1 MKTLNKFFYALL
13 ALATVG
19 MVACTETDT
28 YEPGAPEIES
38 CYDVYF
44 PDAATLETQ
53 GPTGAVELD
62 PADATEFTYTAYRNN
77 TEGAVTVPV
86 VVTANTQEKFTVSEI
101 VFEEGSDVAEF
112 TVSLNESEIGVPY
125 TLSFAINDPQYV
137 KQYESANANSIS
149 LTVTRVKWNDVG
161 VCSFTE
167 DILTS
172 YWNFGFNPANPTYDV
187 KVQVRADSIKED
199 AFKAALDGTG
209 SDAGL
214 SGIYRLVNPYRV
226 GPWADPED
234 TTLES
239 DPTYLVINANPYNQA
254 YIDLQELGLTVNGGM
269 TSVYSLVA
277 FYKDNAAESNIT
289 SDMYGKIEGGTL
301 RFNTRTLLMCPGG
314 EETSNTFY
322 SNLNGNFA
330 LVLAPALGK
339 YSLTLPEGYEDGDF
353 TFTEMELDENAIFY
367 SESQAAAWYPIL
379 EEGRPN
385 VSTDDADRNFVAQ
398 YGLMYR
404 LPNLYAEGY
413 PIYFAAKT
421 DGTVTVPAGFEE
433 QKTGLVQNGYDVYM
447 AIDAKASKFNPE
459 TGELALVAEFYSY
472 QGKDVVS
479 YGVYNEVISTK
490 APDFPYAPAMDMKAD
505 FEYTALFT
513 DKFTSAFQDGEWT
526 ATLEKGT
533 CTGRGAAAFE
543 KQHGTAYRIPAAY
556 VNGYDIYFV
565 ADAEGKVSVPAGY
578 ELQPTGVNIYGTAA
592 YLKILKG
599 TLSKNG
605 VTFDANICNA
615 EGKLIMPAL
624 CTETLLTYIW
634 NDVATGSWK
643 NSLFKDPFTGLAV
656 QQAEGTNIF
665 RVVDA
670 FSAFTGVTGTSF
682 MFSWD
687 SKTNKCDVMGLN
699 DTGIACSALGVGAPG
714 NIHFIDALS
723 FMMWAGEDVSS
734 WEDVTALAG
743 GDIQSFYDPATLK
756 FTFIV
761 AYAVPD
767 EGAGAALQ
775 FTGGATFV
783 AETLTLDEA
792 PQVAEWADY
801 AVGNFTHTDTFWL
814 PESLSAPYTEEGIVM
829 QRFGATNKYRLM
841 VVDGQ
846 VPLELTF
853 DEAIGTIKVPAQKTG
868 QVYQEDDG
876 SLTDILWGDVWGI
889 YSVWNEAGITS
900 APEDGVYGKY
910 PNSYDATTKTLS
922 FYLGYFDQYG
932 YTYTDATPSIHTFQ
946 ITGDAP
952 AASTASTFA
961 APVVNVNNKVKASNL
976 TSAKFE
982 KKSSIDAGLRLT
994 TYECKSEKKV
1004 VRSMKTATPVARK
1017 TRAANLEKVE

>member
-314 EETSNTFY
+314 EETSNTLY

-353 TFTEMELDENAIFY
+353 TFTEMELDENAMFY

-433 QKTGLVQNGYDVYM
+433 QATGLVQNGYDVYM

-459 TGELALVAEFYSY
+459 TGELALVSEFYSY
-472 QGKDVVS
+472 QGE
-479 YGVYNEVISTK
+479 YIIS
-490 APDFPYAPAMDMKAD
+490 
-505 FEYTALFT
+505 
-513 DKFTSAFQDGEWT
+513 
-526 ATLEKGT
+526 
-533 CTGRGAAAFE
+533 
-543 KQHGTAYRIPAAY
+543 
-556 VNGYDIYFV
+556 
-565 ADAEGKVSVPAGY
+565 
-578 ELQPTGVNIYGTAA
+578 
-592 YLKILKG
+592 
-599 TLSKNG
+599 
-605 VTFDANICNA
+605 
-615 EGKLIMPAL
+615 
-624 CTETLLTYIW
+624 
-634 NDVATGSWK
+634 
-643 NSLFKDPFTGLAV
+643 
-656 QQAEGTNIF
+656 
-665 RVVDA
+665 
-670 FSAFTGVTGTSF
+670 
-682 MFSWD
+682 
-687 SKTNKCDVMGLN
+687 
-699 DTGIACSALGVGAPG
+699 
-714 NIHFIDALS
+714 
-723 FMMWAGEDVSS
+723 
-734 WEDVTALAG
+734 
-743 GDIQSFYDPATLK
+743 
-756 FTFIV
+756 
-761 AYAVPD
+761 
-767 EGAGAALQ
+767 
-775 FTGGATFV
+775 
-783 AETLTLDEA
+783 
-792 PQVAEWADY
+792 
-801 AVGNFTHTDTFWL
+801 
-814 PESLSAPYTEEGIVM
+814 
-829 QRFGATNKYRLM
+829 
-841 VVDGQ
+841 
-846 VPLELTF
+846 
-853 DEAIGTIKVPAQKTG
+853 
-868 QVYQEDDG
+868 
-876 SLTDILWGDVWGI
+876 
-889 YSVWNEAGITS
+889 
-900 APEDGVYGKY
+900 
-910 PNSYDATTKTLS
+910 
-922 FYLGYFDQYG
+922 
-932 YTYTDATPSIHTFQ
+932 
-946 ITGDAP
+946 
-952 AASTASTFA
+952 
-961 APVVNVNNKVKASNL
+961 
-976 TSAKFE
+976 
-982 KKSSIDAGLRLT
+982 
-994 TYECKSEKKV
+994 
-1004 VRSMKTATPVARK
+1004 
-1017 TRAANLEKVE
+1017 

>member
-1 MKTLNKFFYALL
+1 MKALNKFFYALL
-13 ALATVG
+13 AFATVG
-19 MVACTETDT
+19 MVACEEVST
-28 YEPGAPEIES
+28 YEPGAPEVEG

-53 GPTGAVELD
+53 GPVGAVELD
-62 PADATEFTYTAYRNN
+62 PVDATVFTYTAYRSN

-86 VVTANTQEKFTVSEI
+86 VVSTNTDDKFTVSEI
-101 VFEEGSDVAEF
+101 AFEDGSDVAEF
-112 TVSLNESEIGVPY
+112 TVTLNESEIGVPY
-125 TLSFAINDPQYV
+125 TLAFSIDDPQYV
-137 KQYESANANSIS
+137 KQYESNNANSIS
-149 LTVTRVKWNDVG
+149 VTVTRVKWNDVG
-161 VCSFTE
+161 VCAFTE
-167 DILTS
+167 DILTG

-187 KVQVRADSIKED
+187 KVQVRADSINEE
-199 AFKAALDGTG
+199 AFAAALAGTG
-209 SDAGL
+209 TDAGL

-226 GPWADPED
+226 GPWADPDD

-239 DPTYLVINANPYNQA
+239 DPDYVVIYANPYDRA
-254 YIDLQELGLTVNGGM
+254 WIPLQELGITVNGGM
-269 TSVYSLVA
+269 TAVYSLVG
-277 FYKDNAAESNIT
+277 YYTDNGADSKIT
-289 SDMYGKIEGGTL
+289 SDMYGKIEGGVL

-314 EETSNTFY
+314 DETSYTFY

-413 PIYFAAKT
+413 PIYFAAKA

-433 QKTGLVQNGYDVYM
+433 QATGLVQNGYDVYM

-479 YGVYNEVISTK
+479 YGVYNEVISIK

-513 DKFTSAFQDGEWT
+513 DKFKSKFQDGEWT

-714 NIHFIDALS
+714 KIHFIDALS

-767 EGAGAALQ
+767 AGAGAALQ

-868 QVYQEDDG
+868 QVYQENDG